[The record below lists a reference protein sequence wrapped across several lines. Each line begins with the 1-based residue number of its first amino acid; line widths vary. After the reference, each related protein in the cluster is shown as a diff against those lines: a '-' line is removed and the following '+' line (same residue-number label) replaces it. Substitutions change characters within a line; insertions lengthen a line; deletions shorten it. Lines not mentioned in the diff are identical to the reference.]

1 MSARVRTDVV
11 DVFVARVHHDAIEFL
26 QLRRV
31 EEPLR
36 GTWQP
41 IMGHTHDTSTP
52 SQPAGETSLDAAIRE
67 LKEEVGLAAA
77 DALAMWALEQ
87 VHPYYIARSDCVM
100 LSPRFAVLVPHD
112 WTPVLNEE
120 HDAFRWVRES
130 DVAAEFVWPGQRACC
145 VEICDLINSPDSP
158 AARVQRIV
166 INH

>member
-1 MSARVRTDVV
+1 MSARLRTDVV

-41 IMGHTHDTSTP
+41 IMGHTHETP
-52 SQPAGETSLDAAIRE
+52 ETAETSLDAAIRE

-87 VHPYYIARSDCVM
+87 VHPYYIARRDCVM

-120 HDAFRWVRES
+120 HDAYRWVPDA
-130 DVAAEFVWPGQRACC
+130 DVATEFVWPGQRACC
-145 VEICDLINSPDSP
+145 REICDLINNPGSP
-158 AARVQRIV
+158 AARVQRVV
-166 INH
+166 IHG